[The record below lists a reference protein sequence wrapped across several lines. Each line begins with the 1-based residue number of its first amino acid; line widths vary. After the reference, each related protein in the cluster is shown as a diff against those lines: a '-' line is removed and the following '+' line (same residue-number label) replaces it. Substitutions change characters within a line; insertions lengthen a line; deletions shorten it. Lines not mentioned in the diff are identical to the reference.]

1 MEFCKSSIENVIQI
15 IVDIGTEFFRFQK
28 GVSKLLRKRY
38 IILSTSQVSVDTLA
52 RFIYKLVTNDLSY
65 ANNANKSECV
75 FSNFLDK
82 GTFESS
88 LNPTQAGHALYL
100 LTTKVT

>member
-15 IVDIGTEFFRFQK
+15 IVDIGTEFFRFQIGK
-28 GVSKLLRKRY
+28 SKLLRKRY
-38 IILSTSQVSVDTLA
+38 TILSTSQVVVDTLA
-52 RFIYKLVTNDLSY
+52 RFIYRLVSNDLSY

-75 FSNFLDK
+75 FSNFLDRELL
-82 GTFESS
+82 ESS

-100 LTTKVT
+100 LRTKVT